1 MGLLR
6 MGNSRDA
13 ESARRLYYQALT
25 NFQSSLQQGNG
36 GPKTTL
42 MPSTRTA
49 RFAIIQTVAR
59 PLLPSLVA
67 LVFSQVAMMM
77 MKMTGRTLMKM
88 TGVMMAMTGKTMLA
102 TTMETG
108 EMTKEMT
115 TGLMRMPTRLTRM
128 NKWQNS
134 NGRQRALG
142 RPV

>member
-42 MPSTRTA
+42 KPSTRTA

-67 LVFSQVAMMM
+67 LVFSQVATMM
-77 MKMTGRTLMKM
+77 MK
-88 TGVMMAMTGKTMLA
+88 MTGKTMLA

-108 EMTKEMT
+108 KMTKEMT